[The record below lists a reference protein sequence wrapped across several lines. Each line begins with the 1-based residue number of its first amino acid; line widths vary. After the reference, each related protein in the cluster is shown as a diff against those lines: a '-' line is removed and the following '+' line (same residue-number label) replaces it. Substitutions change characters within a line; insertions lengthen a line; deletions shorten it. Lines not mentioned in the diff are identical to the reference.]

1 MTLLDVYKAVEVVD
15 EGELFQIH
23 ESPNP
28 DCPIGANIQ
37 AVLELIL
44 CRAQSAMEQVL
55 AEIKLSELTQV
66 LIKNWMIYSIFYLC
80 CNYCGYILS
89 DQNNNIL

>member
-1 MTLLDVYKAVEVVD
+1 MYKAVEVVD

-66 LIKNWMIYSIFYLC
+66 LIKKI
-80 CNYCGYILS
+80 G
-89 DQNNNIL
+89 